1 MRRDVGEL
9 DHRGSRRLGP
19 WEQWFWYLVAGLSY
33 IAFGV
38 YHKWVLNWIVG
49 PAWLVGVVVAGPW
62 LVDRVRAR
70 FRGRGGADLAGNK
83 S

>member
-1 MRRDVGEL
+1 
-9 DHRGSRRLGP
+9 
-19 WEQWFWYLVAGLSY
+19 
-33 IAFGV
+33 V

-70 FRGRGGADLAGNK
+70 FRGRGGADLAE
-83 S
+83 SQS

>member
-1 MRRDVGEL
+1 MRRDFGV

-19 WEQWFWYLVAGLSY
+19 WEQWFWYLLAGVTY

-49 PAWLVGVVVAGPW
+49 PLWLVTVVVAGPW

-70 FRGRGGADLAGNK
+70 FRGPRPADPAG
-83 S
+83 SGP